1 MNTTAN
7 ISNKGDNRVSETS
20 VYQAWRA
27 HLDAVLAEAG
37 VTLVPRSISDSSRVY
52 GLKDTGTDV
61 SMGATITMQE
71 YAIRTIEANLLR
83 SALADAEERAMEPS
97 GVKPDVDM
105 AERRFTRRMRR
116 NLNRLEP
123 TLAYLNGRL
132 YDILKDS
139 PKQVSAV
146 YGIMKGETEPSAFLA
161 VTEPGRTPSGETLG
175 ERHLLETHTPNDV
188 LGFFGLEAAKRLPL
202 PSRRRNSAGQARTN
216 RQESSISTIGTHRRP
231 HYAVT
236 CSRTER
242 IALIAGRHIF
252 RAVVTSS
259 ARFAF

>member
-7 ISNKGDNRVSETS
+7 ISNKGDNRVNETS

-52 GLKDTGTDV
+52 GLKDTETDV

-139 PKQVSAV
+139 PEQVSAV
-146 YGIMKGETEPSAFLA
+146 YGIMKGETEPSAFIA

-175 ERHLLETHTPNDV
+175 ELDVWVYIDWEEWHIESVAEAQDMGKQAERLAQWANELAELLTQI
-188 LGFFGLEAAKRLPL
+188 GGLK
-202 PSRRRNSAGQARTN
+202 
-216 RQESSISTIGTHRRP
+216 
-231 HYAVT
+231 
-236 CSRTER
+236 
-242 IALIAGRHIF
+242 
-252 RAVVTSS
+252 
-259 ARFAF
+259 